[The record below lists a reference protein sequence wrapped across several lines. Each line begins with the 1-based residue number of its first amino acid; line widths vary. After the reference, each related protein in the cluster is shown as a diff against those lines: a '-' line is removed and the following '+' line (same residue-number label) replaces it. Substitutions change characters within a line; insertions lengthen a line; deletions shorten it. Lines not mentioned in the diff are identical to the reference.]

1 MGGLIGKAT
10 NEKNGLAPMGL
21 IPYEYNKPNNMV
33 VKLSINTTSAGNIH
47 SSILT
52 ICGVDGDSFGIY
64 LIVNKWND
72 TKVYAKVICGSTSL
86 GGSRLYYVI
95 ESNGNVSIYV
105 KNNAYL
111 RVYLSPLNCQF
122 NPTFSTLSTLPS
134 EAAEIT
140 VS

>member
-1 MGGLIGKAT
+1 MGGLIGTAT
-10 NEKNGLAPMGL
+10 NEKNGLAPKGS

-33 VKLSINTTSAGNIH
+33 VKLSINTTTEGNIH
-47 SSILT
+47 ASILT
-52 ICGVDGDSFGIY
+52 ICGVDGSSFGIY
-64 LIVNKWND
+64 LVVNKWNE
-72 TKVYAKVICGSTSL
+72 TNVSAKVICGSTSL

-111 RVYLSPLNCQF
+111 RFYLSPLNCGF

-134 EAAEIT
+134 EATGIT